1 VSPNL
6 QLLSHAAETA
16 ASTQAFSQKPT
27 CFTKGSE
34 DNEGSSLGG
43 TVSLFPLRR
52 RSGFRAQEALLS
64 SVKQIQ
70 LSS

>member
-1 VSPNL
+1 VSPKL
-6 QLLSHAAETA
+6 QPLSHAAETA
-16 ASTQAFSQKPT
+16 ASTQDFSQKST

-43 TVSLFPLRR
+43 TASLFPLRR
-52 RSGFRAQEALLS
+52 RNGFRAQPFLS

>member
-1 VSPNL
+1 MCDG
-6 QLLSHAAETA
+6 AW
-16 ASTQAFSQKPT
+16 T

-43 TVSLFPLRR
+43 TASLFPLRR
-52 RSGFRAQEALLS
+52 RNGFRAQPFLS